1 MISTHLDRARCART
15 SAESCV
21 PRFRIGNYKESNT
34 EETTSEHGTV
44 SGAAV
49 NFFYHICSREKEANY
64 PKSWAGV
71 VADPPNGSVPKKL
84 ASDGT
89 VPAFAASVASV
100 AVLRS
105 QATSSP
111 ISVPPVS
118 VPACVSPVTIP
129 TDLSSIMA
137 AAIEAALQPMKERL
151 EATIVPMQR
160 TVETLQTEFV
170 ALRTQ
175 EKIEPMT
182 SGAATDAKRLRLGSD
197 V

>member
-1 MISTHLDRARCART
+1 MYHDFGLAIIKKATPRRPPPNTDRFQAQWLIS
-15 SAESCV
+15 S
-21 PRFRIGNYKESNT
+21 
-34 EETTSEHGTV
+34 TTFV
-44 SGAAV
+44 
-49 NFFYHICSREKEANY
+49 REKEANY

-71 VADPPNGSVPKKL
+71 VAGPPNGSVPKKL
-84 ASDGT
+84 ASDGA

-100 AVLRS
+100 AVPRS
-105 QATSSP
+105 QSKSSP
-111 ISVPPVS
+111 IPVPQVS

-160 TVETLQTEFV
+160 TLETLQTEFV